1 MNNQQRLNQLT
12 EVLHL
17 YYEEG
22 LNQKEIGKIMK
33 VSVSTVSRML
43 KEAQD
48 MGMVEIVIKYPYAT
62 IPSLAKEVRE
72 KYGLKDA
79 FVLPTTGATSI
90 LGSLLQPTSKMTKK
104 LEAMIFFNNEGM
116 RGKS

>member
-33 VSVSTVSRML
+33 VSVSTVSR
-43 KEAQD
+43 
-48 MGMVEIVIKYPYAT
+48 GC
-62 IPSLAKEVRE
+62 
-72 KYGLKDA
+72 
-79 FVLPTTGATSI
+79 
-90 LGSLLQPTSKMTKK
+90 
-104 LEAMIFFNNEGM
+104 
-116 RGKS
+116 